1 MVYREVIKV
10 YPRPRERAERG
21 TRRPIERARDSSRRP
36 PARVALAVAS
46 VLVATDDMDAKRARH
61 SRGASFA
68 SPPPGARRALAFA
81 SDDARPDARPSTT
94 TTTDVDAAD
103 LARASLAWDGVAH
116 ARASTAF
123 DTPTAKGARTTMDG
137 GFGSGTSNAS
147 TETPTLKRKTR
158 IGSDENANANVANVF
173 ATPFARALAEASVAE
188 TSVGILAADALE
200 PTRRSRP
207 MASPTPMKTMKTPPA
222 PPKKLPLAPNM
233 TYGYTPS
240 RGDTRYDA
248 SQRVETDEPSTPAA
262 AGPCAM
268 IPSALDAALGLPMI
282 DGGTLCSL
290 LANRLASGSGAPE
303 VCVIDCRFPYEY
315 AGGHV
320 RGAVNMYL
328 PHRVQTFLTSVAAM
342 SANIIFVFYCEFSS
356 ERAPRMWRHVRNL
369 DRRDH
374 VSSYPALA
382 FPHAFVLA
390 HGFSQFI
397 EAHGE
402 WCDGGLVK
410 MSDVKFTNSCRE
422 YLAQSRHCW
431 FLAQSAKSMRDVPS
445 EDDLSPHRRAAPRG
459 RGFERD
465 DNDMEEDD

>member
-1 MVYREVIKV
+1 
-10 YPRPRERAERG
+10 
-21 TRRPIERARDSSRRP
+21 
-36 PARVALAVAS
+36 
-46 VLVATDDMDAKRARH
+46 MDAKRARH
-61 SRGASFA
+61 ARVASFA

-81 SDDARPDARPSTT
+81 SDHGQPDTRAS

-103 LARASLAWDGVAH
+103 PARASLAWDGVAH
-116 ARASTAF
+116 ARTSTAF
-123 DTPTAKGARTTMDG
+123 DTPTAKGAGTTLDG

-173 ATPFARALAEASVAE
+173 ATPFARALAEASVTE

-248 SQRVETDEPSTPAA
+248 SQRVETDEPSTPAV

-328 PHRVQTFLTSVAAM
+328 PHSVQTFLTSVAAM
-342 SANIIFVFYCEFSS
+342 SANIVFVFYCEFSS

-382 FPHAFVLA
+382 FPHAFVLQ
-390 HGFSQFI
+390 HGFSRFI
-397 EAHGE
+397 EEHAE
-402 WCDGGLVK
+402 WCDGALVK

-431 FLAQSAKSMRDVPS
+431 FLSQSAKSMRDVPS
-445 EDDLSPHRRAAPRG
+445 EDDLSPHRRAAPRE
-459 RGFERD
+459 RGFDRD